1 MKKEREILEELKKY
15 RGMDLKYE
23 DGRILGSMCTKPHP
37 ISRKILEMFLD
48 TNLGDPGL
56 FPGTKMLEEE
66 VIRMIGEML
75 HNRNPFGY
83 IISGGTEANITAMRV
98 VKKIGKGRKRDI
110 YILIPE
116 TAHFSF
122 EKAREMMDLN
132 YRTIPLDKRYIMDV
146 KYLKDYIEDNR
157 GKIDGIVA
165 IAGSTELGTVDNI
178 LEISKIAREHNI
190 YIHVD
195 GAFGGFVIPFLE
207 EKYKLEGYN
216 YNFDFSL
223 DNVFSITVDP
233 HKMGLAP
240 IPAGGIVFRDISFK
254 RYLDVEAPYL
264 TETSQATLLGT
275 RTGIGVAATW
285 AIMKHLGAEGYR
297 EIVSQCMENTYYL
310 VKRMKEYSFES
321 VIDPVLNIVAIKDD
335 NPLGTS
341 LKLRER
347 GWYLSTCRCVEALRV
362 VVMPHVKREHI
373 DRFIETLAQC
383 KKR

>member
-1 MKKEREILEELKKY
+1 MREREVLEELRRY
-15 RGMDLKYE
+15 RERDLKYE

-37 ISRKILEMFLD
+37 ISRKVLEIFLE

-66 VIRMIGEML
+66 VIKMIGEML

-83 IISGGTEANITAMRV
+83 IISGGTEANITALRV
-98 VKKIGKGRKRDI
+98 VKKMARERGKREVN
-110 YILIPE
+110 ILIPE
-116 TAHFSF
+116 SAHFSF
-122 EKAREMMDLN
+122 EKAREMMDLK
-132 YRTIPLDKRYIMDV
+132 YEKIPLDKSYTMDV
-146 KYLKDYIEDNR
+146 KYLRDYIEDK
-157 GKIDGIVA
+157 GKDVDGIVA

-178 LEISKIAREHNI
+178 PEISKVAREYNI

-207 EKYKLEGYN
+207 ERYRLEGYN

-240 IPAGGIVFRDISFK
+240 IPAGGILFRDISFK
-254 RYLDVEAPYL
+254 RYLEVEAPYL
-264 TETSQATLLGT
+264 TETSQATLVGT
-275 RTGIGVAATW
+275 RPGFGVAATW
-285 AIMKHLGAEGYR
+285 AIMRLLGPEGYR
-297 EIVSQCMENTYYL
+297 RVVSQCMENTYYL
-310 VKRMKEYSFES
+310 LKKMKEYSFES
-321 VIDPVLNIVAIKDD
+321 VIDPVLNIVAIRDED
-335 NPLGTS
+335 PVDTS
-341 LKLRER
+341 LKLREM

-362 VVMPHVKREHI
+362 VMMPHITREHI
-373 DRFIETLAQC
+373 DKFIEALARC